1 MGQSSLTI
9 KSLIIIKFQVVPA
22 FDAAVNELFFER
34 YPAAVL
40 EHQIQVRPF
49 NAPQRHMRDLN
60 PEGIWY
66 ISNFLIFSLTVNHVL
81 LQ

>member
-1 MGQSSLTI
+1 M
-9 KSLIIIKFQVVPA
+9 VPA
-22 FDAAVNELFFER
+22 FDAAVNELFFEK

-60 PEGIWY
+60 PEGIRIVNLSENQIY
-66 ISNFLIFSLTVNHVL
+66 RSYLTILFFN
-81 LQ
+81 

>member
-1 MGQSSLTI
+1 M
-9 KSLIIIKFQVVPA
+9 PA
-22 FDAAVNELFFER
+22 FDAAVNELFFEK

-60 PEGIWY
+60 PEGLY
-66 ISNFLIFSLTVNHVL
+66 SLLFPFQKNTL
-81 LQ
+81 LNICCNQSSFI